1 MSHAANSPNI
11 NPYCAPRWPYCTDR
25 ADIAARLHE
34 AVTAANTLAGLIH
47 ADLCMA
53 DERNAACDP
62 EELPVPF
69 SPATAFGLRMALL
82 VCLEQVQAISE
93 TLERAEIRLPVR

>member
-1 MSHAANSPNI
+1 MSHATNSPNV
-11 NPYCAPRWPYCTDR
+11 NPYCKPHWPYCTGR

-34 AVTAANTLAGLIH
+34 AATAASTLADLIH

-53 DERNAACDP
+53 DDRRAACDP
-62 EELPVPF
+62 EELPAPF
-69 SPATAFGLRMALL
+69 SPATACGLRMALL
-82 VCLEQVQAISE
+82 VCLERVQSISE